1 MKEMKESVSISY
13 LHQLKVLRDMLDAKQ
28 KELAEISRI
37 SAEQKHEMEDLND
50 RLSASMQSC
59 TEANEIMKR

>member
-1 MKEMKESVSISY
+1 MKESVSISY
-13 LHQLKVLRDMLDAKQ
+13 LDQLKALRDMLDAKQ

-37 SAEQKHEMEDLND
+37 SAEQKHEMGDLND